1 MPGQG
6 HQTSQLPVHGS
17 SPGCGSADNWD
28 GAGRSPGWKH
38 RLFASVAVAGSSDGQ
53 ELRQEGFDFI
63 CQDGVCWK
71 ETGGG
76 WAGEL
81 RWGHP
86 GGDRGHSARARLQE
100 QPWGQE
106 LWLLSGMPGPG
117 AQHTARVDAGPKA
130 AALVPAGHG
139 DNVQDGG
146 HPFLALAMWLVARG
160 ALGWGVW
167 LPGTALLR
175 GMLLGAG
182 GQELPGAPSSC
193 ALRCDLT
200 RAVL

>member
-17 SPGCGSADNWD
+17 SPGCGSADNQD

-38 RLFASVAVAGSSDGQ
+38 GLFASVAAAGSSDGQ

-86 GGDRGHSARARLQE
+86 GGDRGHSARARLRE
-100 QPWGQE
+100 KPWGQE
-106 LWLLSGMPGPG
+106 LWLLSGMLGPG
-117 AQHTARVDAGPKA
+117 AQHAARIDAGPKA
-130 AALVPAGHG
+130 AALVSAGHG

-146 HPFLALAMWLVARG
+146 HPFLCGWWPEEPWAGLCGCQARRCCEG
-160 ALGWGVW
+160 CSW
-167 LPGTALLR
+167 
-175 GMLLGAG
+175 
-182 GQELPGAPSSC
+182 GQEDGSSPGHPP
-193 ALRCDLT
+193 
-200 RAVL
+200 AVRRVVI